1 MRKQRI
7 EYNTSVD
14 ALVAVAKLLS
24 IYEGQYNMMS
34 EEFYDKFIK
43 GKMDDSEDF
52 IEWANN
58 YQHYLDIRQEVDIQI
73 RHAG

>member
-14 ALVAVAKLLS
+14 ALVAVAKQLS